1 MDNKLS
7 IMNKLLDK
15 KKEKYPNITS
25 VWKNYINIK
34 KNSLEKDLENGIDKI
49 FNNIENLQHEDL
61 DLLTIAFIYI
71 ISNKL

>member
-7 IMNKLLDK
+7 IINKLLEK

-34 KNSLEKDLENGIDKI
+34 KNSLEKDLENGIDL

-61 DLLTIAFIYI
+61 DLLTIAFIYL

>member
-1 MDNKLS
+1 MDNKL
-7 IMNKLLDK
+7 IKLNKLLDK

-34 KNSLEKDLENGIDKI
+34 KNSLEKDLEKGIDL
-49 FNNIENLQHEDL
+49 FNNIENLHHEDL
-61 DLLTIAFIYI
+61 DLLTIAFIYL

>member
-7 IMNKLLDK
+7 IINKLLDK

-25 VWKNYINIK
+25 MWKNYINIK
-34 KNSLEKDLENGIDKI
+34 KNSLEKDLENGIDL

-61 DLLTIAFIYI
+61 DLLTIAFIYL

>member
-1 MDNKLS
+1 MDNKL
-7 IMNKLLDK
+7 IKLNKLLDK

-34 KNSLEKDLENGIDKI
+34 KNSLEKDLERGIDL
-49 FNNIENLQHEDL
+49 FNNIENLHNEDL
-61 DLLTIAFIYI
+61 DLLTIAFIYL

>member
-7 IMNKLLDK
+7 IINKLLDK
-15 KKEKYPNITS
+15 KKETYPNITS

-34 KNSLEKDLENGIDKI
+34 KNSLEKDLENGIDL

-61 DLLTIAFIYI
+61 DLLTIAFIYL

>member
-7 IMNKLLDK
+7 IINKLLDK

-34 KNSLEKDLENGIDKI
+34 KNSIEKDLENGIDH

-61 DLLTIAFIYI
+61 DLLTIAFIYL

>member
-7 IMNKLLDK
+7 IINKLLDK

-34 KNSLEKDLENGIDKI
+34 KIVLKKI
-49 FNNIENLQHEDL
+49 WKMV
-61 DLLTIAFIYI
+61 LTFLIILKIYNMKI
-71 ISNKL
+71 

>member
-34 KNSLEKDLENGIDKI
+34 KNSLEKDLENGIDL

-61 DLLTIAFIYI
+61 DLLTIAFIYL

>member
-7 IMNKLLDK
+7 IINKLLDK

-34 KNSLEKDLENGIDKI
+34 KNSLEKDLENGIDL

-61 DLLTIAFIYI
+61 DLLTIAFIYL